1 MPNDHL
7 WKDDNQIVEIHSF
20 KQYAEE
26 PKIILEV
33 RKCNAGRNT
42 KTHIRFDCGS
52 RTYLFG

>member
-1 MPNDHL
+1 L

-33 RKCNAGRNT
+33 EEV
-42 KTHIRFDCGS
+42 
-52 RTYLFG
+52 